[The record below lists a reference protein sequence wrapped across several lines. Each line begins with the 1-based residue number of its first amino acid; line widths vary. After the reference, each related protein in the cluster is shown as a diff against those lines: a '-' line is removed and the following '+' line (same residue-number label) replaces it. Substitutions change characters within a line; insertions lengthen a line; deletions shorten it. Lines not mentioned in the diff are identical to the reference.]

1 MAAAAVLAQVLAQ
14 QPSNLLASVTVC
26 SDLFAELMEQQQ
38 PVRRRYTRKQRPR
51 PREFVPVCPPL
62 AAEPHQPN
70 RKRTWA
76 GARVQ
81 LGGQRFSCSVTLRG
95 ALMARLQQ
103 ERDRQETWTAKQWE
117 RVAQRVGREDWGAG
131 KHGGFRTKKVKPPA
145 VGEQQAVSAQGQVEE
160 GSIISAVG
168 EELRMERH
176 SAVSQDESSAIG
188 QEPREEGQVA
198 QAVSAVGEEHARA
211 EDKDSVIAECG
222 TPRSWYEGSHPSYQ
236 AVLPPEPTTLKT
248 QRLAGYTVLELIAS
262 GSYGDVY
269 KASWKST
276 GELFAIKVMTKC
288 RKTAKMTTEQER
300 ELSLMKGLSRK
311 HEHVVN
317 LLGWRE
323 TYFNVQLFMPLYD
336 QTLRQYIRGHSV
348 PLHAGKTIV
357 QQLSSAV
364 AYLHDCSILHR
375 DIKPPNILVKHQPL
389 AVGQPLAVVLSDFGC
404 AKEIRPVGLEK
415 ATEQPMTPKM
425 VTLYYRAPEI
435 LMGLTYALPS
445 DAWST
450 GITFVEVEQGHP
462 PFQIQ
467 TECKLLREIDHIV
480 GRRVQNLE
488 VCTQFVRQSA
498 RRWGQTYGNEF
509 QALVDSMLAFDPDNR
524 ISARVA
530 AQRSCAWS
538 QPLVGSVQLSSASQH
553 SQPLAGPA

>member
-1 MAAAAVLAQVLAQ
+1 
-14 QPSNLLASVTVC
+14 
-26 SDLFAELMEQQQ
+26 MEQQQ
-38 PVRRRYTRKQRPR
+38 PVRRRYVGKQRPR
-51 PREFVPVCPPL
+51 PSEFVPVCQPFAAQQLVPVSPPL
-62 AAEPHQPN
+62 AAEPHQPK
-70 RKRTWA
+70 RKRTQT

-81 LGGQRFSCSVTLRG
+81 LAGQRLSCSVSLRG

-103 ERDRQETWTAKQWE
+103 ERASRETWTGKQWE
-117 RVAQRVGREDWGAG
+117 RVAQQVAEEDWGAVN
-131 KHGGFRTKKVKPPA
+131 HGGYRTKKVRPSA
-145 VGEQQAVSAQGQVEE
+145 VGEQQAVSDQGQVDR

-168 EELRMERH
+168 EAK
-176 SAVSQDESSAIG
+176 SAVGQDESSATG
-188 QEPREEGQVA
+188 KEQREEGQVA
-198 QAVSAVGEEHARA
+198 HAASAVGEEHAS
-211 EDKDSVIAECG
+211 EHDKDSVIAECG
-222 TPRSWYEGSHPSYQ
+222 APHALPS
-236 AVLPPEPTTLKT
+236 VLSAEPTTLKT
-248 QRLAGYTVLELIAS
+248 KRLAGYTVLELIAS
-262 GSYGDVY
+262 GSYGDVH
-269 KASWKST
+269 KASQKST

-445 DAWST
+445 DVWST

-467 TECKLLREIDHIV
+467 TEYTLLREINHIV
-480 GRRVQNLE
+480 GGRVQNLE

-538 QPLVGSVQLSSASQH
+538 QPLAGSVQLSSASQH